1 MDDLDFNVWGDTPRT
16 PPPALKAPQP
26 RPPSSIKP
34 IELSSFEDDAFSSS
48 LNDVG
53 GSTPHEDDD
62 DFGDFGDFGD
72 ATVGES
78 FDEGEIGD
86 FGEASFQ
93 NPDELVNTALPP
105 DPGPSTWTPLRLRPM
120 PPREDL
126 IRDVENLLA
135 PAFGHPDPE
144 TIYTSDPI
152 REIEGIGQILVT
164 PSRFALLPTD
174 RRSYLTSVQSKSL

>member
-1 MDDLDFNVWGDTPRT
+1 MDDLDFNVWGDPPST
-16 PPPALKAPQP
+16 PPPVPKAPQP
-26 RPPSSIKP
+26 RPLSSIKS
-34 IELSSFEDDAFSSS
+34 IEFEGDAFSSS
-48 LNDVG
+48 LDDVG
-53 GSTPHEDDD
+53 RLVPHEDDD

-78 FDEGEIGD
+78 FDEGEMGD
-86 FGEASFQ
+86 FSEVSFES
-93 NPDELVNTALPP
+93 PDERENTALPP

-152 REIEGIGQILVT
+152 REIDGIGQILVT
-164 PSRFALLPTD
+164 PSRFALLPVD
-174 RRSYLTSVQSKSL
+174 